1 MDHGGLA
8 IAAGTSAHLVELDGA
23 KRHVVEHDMAD
34 IGQVDT
40 LAKGGGRNDAA
51 EASVSE
57 CFLHATAIGTRK
69 PRVIE
74 RDMGCAIGHTLAQRL
89 GERHGLV
96 ARIDVN
102 DGLLPR
108 RHDRHQTVLAARK
121 VAVVLELQVLAHR
134 LVDHRASDRQHAGKL
149 GHDRSRRGGRR
160 SHNDRVAQGFEDIG
174 HVKIGATVAA
184 LGKAGVV
191 CLIDNDKADAART
204 RETVTVDRQELGRRE
219 HDTGAA
225 RS

>member
-1 MDHGGLA
+1 
-8 IAAGTSAHLVELDGA
+8 
-23 KRHVVEHDMAD
+23 
-34 IGQVDT
+34 
-40 LAKGGGRNDAA
+40 
-51 EASVSE
+51 
-57 CFLHATAIGTRK
+57 
-69 PRVIE
+69 
-74 RDMGCAIGHTLAQRL
+74 MGCAIGHTLAQRL

-134 LVDHRASDRQHAGKL
+134 LVDHRASNRQHAGKL

-174 HVKIGATVAA
+174 HVKIGAAVAA

-191 CLIDNDKADAART
+191 RLIDNDKADAART
-204 RETVTVDRQELGRRE
+204 REAVTVDRQELGRRE

>member
-1 MDHGGLA
+1 MDHGGLT

-57 CFLHATAIGTRK
+57 CLLHATAIGTRK

-134 LVDHRASDRQHAGKL
+134 LVDHRAGNR
-149 GHDRSRRGGRR
+149 
-160 SHNDRVAQGFEDIG
+160 
-174 HVKIGATVAA
+174 
-184 LGKAGVV
+184 
-191 CLIDNDKADAART
+191 
-204 RETVTVDRQELGRRE
+204 
-219 HDTGAA
+219 
-225 RS
+225 